1 MTNDLS
7 TTRLPL
13 RVGLLVDS
21 FVQRRWICKIVED
34 IQASGIAEIVIVIK
48 NAAQS
53 PAQSRFKSYWRNR
66 RYLLFALYEKVDNRR
81 VSVKPDAFAPTD
93 LKPLVAD
100 VPVIEVTPEMKAYSD
115 WFPAADIARIR
126 EFDLDV
132 ALSFGFRILK
142 GDVLKIA
149 RHGIWS
155 YHHGDNTVNRGGP
168 AGFWEV
174 MDGIPVT
181 GSVLQVLT
189 EDLDNGPVIYRS
201 LSPTADRFS
210 VKANRNNLYWKSSAF
225 VLRKL
230 RDLVNGI
237 SVGAPDNQ
245 VYRPYSNRL
254 FRMPTNSEMLPR
266 VTRMATKLAAGK
278 VKSLFTA
285 DQWQLAYRFRSGPCD
300 ANNTFYR
307 YKTLVPPKDRFWADP
322 CVVQVPTEGP
332 DSGSP
337 EGRDLGDKTY
347 GASRDNTPGAVGDKT
362 YGASMSYYVFIEE
375 YLNSAGKGHISVM
388 QLDRK
393 GVVSGPTKV
402 LERDYH
408 LSYPFV
414 FEWNNSYYMVPETA
428 ANKTVELYRSTSFPF
443 EWKLEKV
450 LLENVR
456 ATDATLAE
464 IDGTWWMFVSIAEH
478 SIPDEL
484 YLFYADS
491 PLGPW
496 TPHPRNPV
504 KSDVRGSRPAG
515 GLFNWNDELYRPAQ
529 NSSGRYGYAM
539 SINRITRLDREAFR
553 EEEVSTILPNW
564 NKNLIGTHTISI
576 AGDLTVIDCLV
587 RRSRWS

>member
-1 MTNDLS
+1 MNNVS
-7 TTRLPL
+7 PSTRLPL

-21 FVQRRWICKIVED
+21 FVQRQWICKIIEE
-34 IQASGIAEIVIVIK
+34 IRASGIAEIVVVIK
-48 NAAQS
+48 NTAQS
-53 PAQSRFKSYWRNR
+53 QAQPQSRLKNYWRNR
-66 RYLLFALYEKVDNRR
+66 DYILYTLYGKIDDFRVKV
-81 VSVKPDAFAPTD
+81 SPDAFAPTD
-93 LKPLVAD
+93 LKPLLSD
-100 VPVIEVTPEMKAYSD
+100 CPVIEVLPEMKAYSD
-115 WFPAADIARIR
+115 WFPKENIDQIR
-126 EFDLDV
+126 DFDLDV

-155 YHHGDNTVNRGGP
+155 YHHGDNLVNRGGP

-181 GSVLQVLT
+181 GSVLQILT

-201 LSPTADRFS
+201 WSPTSDRFS

-230 RDLVNGI
+230 KDLAA
-237 SVGAPDNQ
+237 GAPICTSENQ
-245 VYRPYSNRL
+245 LYRPYSNRL
-254 FRMPTNSEMLPR
+254 FRMPTNGEMLPR
-266 VTRMATKLAAGK
+266 LTRMATKYVGSK
-278 VKSLFTA
+278 FESLLKD
-285 DQWQLAYRFRSGPCD
+285 DQWALAYRFRSGPCD

-307 YKTLVPPKDRFWADP
+307 YKNLTPPRDRFWADP
-322 CVVQVPTEGP
+322 CAIKT
-332 DSGSP
+332 
-337 EGRDLGDKTY
+337 GDK
-347 GASRDNTPGAVGDKT
+347 
-362 YGASMSYYVFIEE
+362 YYVFLEE
-375 YLNSAGKGHISVM
+375 YLNQTGKGHISVIE
-388 QLDRK
+388 LDRK
-393 GVVSGPTKV
+393 KGVVNGPTTV

-414 FEWNNSYYMVPETA
+414 FEWNGDYYMVPESA

-450 LLENVR
+450 LLTDVR
-456 ATDATLAE
+456 AKDATLAE
-464 IDGTWWMFVSIAEH
+464 IDGRWWMFVSIAEH

-484 YLFYADS
+484 YLFSAET

-496 TPHPRNPV
+496 KPHPRNPV

-515 GLFNWNDELYRPAQ
+515 KLFNCNDDLYRPAQ

-539 SINRITRLDREAFR
+539 SINKITRLDHEGFR
-553 EEEVSTILPNW
+553 EEQVSSILPNW
-564 NKNLIGTHTISI
+564 RKDLIGTHTISI

>member
-1 MTNDLS
+1 MTSDLS
-7 TTRLPL
+7 STRLPL

-21 FVQRRWICKIVED
+21 FVQRRWVCRIVEE
-34 IQASGIAEIVIVIK
+34 IRASGVAEIVVVIK

-66 RYLLFALYEKVDNRR
+66 KYLLYTLYEKFDNRR
-81 VSVKPDAFAPTD
+81 VSVSPDAFAPTD
-93 LKPLVAD
+93 LKPLIAD
-100 VPVIEVTPEMKAYSD
+100 VPVIEVLPEMKAYSD
-115 WFPAADIARIR
+115 WFPADKLEEIR
-126 EFDLDV
+126 KFDLDV

-142 GDVLKIA
+142 GDVLQIA

-181 GSVLQVLT
+181 GSVLQILT

-201 LSPTADRFS
+201 LSPTSDRFS
-210 VKANRNNLYWKSSAF
+210 VKANRNNLYWKSSDF

-230 RDLVNGI
+230 RDLANG
-237 SVGAPDNQ
+237 VPVDAPDNH

-254 FRMPTNSEMLPR
+254 FRMPTNAEMLPR
-266 VTRMATKLAAGK
+266 VTRLATKFAAGK
-278 VKSLFTA
+278 VRSLFSE
-285 DQWQLAYRFRSGPCD
+285 DQWQLAYRFKSGPCD

-307 YKTLVPPKDRFWADP
+307 YKQLVPPKDRFWADP
-322 CVVQVPTEGP
+322 CVIKA
-332 DSGSP
+332 
-337 EGRDLGDKTY
+337 GD
-347 GASRDNTPGAVGDKT
+347 A
-362 YGASMSYYVFIEE
+362 YYVFIEE
-375 YLNSAGKGHISVM
+375 YLNSTRKGHISVIE
-388 QLDRK
+388 LNRK

-414 FEWNNSYYMVPETA
+414 FEWNDNYYMVPESA

-443 EWKLEKV
+443 EWKLEQV

-456 ATDATLAE
+456 AKDATLAE

-484 YLFYADS
+484 CLFYAGS

-539 SINRITRLDREAFR
+539 SINRLTRLDRETFR

-587 RRSRWS
+587 KRSRWS

>member
-7 TTRLPL
+7 STRLPL

-21 FVQRRWICKIVED
+21 FVQRKWICKIVED
-34 IQASGIAEIVIVIK
+34 IQASGIAEIVVVIK
-48 NAAQS
+48 NAARQG
-53 PAQSRFKSYWRNR
+53 ATQSRFKSYWRNR
-66 RYLLFALYEKVDNRR
+66 QYLLYTLYEKFDNRR
-81 VSVKPDAFAPTD
+81 VKVSPDAFAPAD
-93 LKPLVAD
+93 LKPLIEG
-100 VPVIEVTPEMKAYSD
+100 VPVVEVLPDMKAYSD
-115 WFPAADIARIR
+115 WFPAADIERIR
-126 EFDLDV
+126 EFNLDV

-155 YHHGDNTVNRGGP
+155 YHHGDNSVNRGGP

-174 MDGIPVT
+174 MDGVPVT

-201 LSPTADRFS
+201 LSPTSDRFS

-230 RDLVNGI
+230 RDLANG
-237 SVGAPDNQ
+237 VPVQAADNGF
-245 VYRPYSNRL
+245 YRPYSQRL
-254 FRMPTNSEMLPR
+254 FRMPTNREMLPR
-266 VTRMATKLAAGK
+266 VARLATKLAAGK
-278 VKSLFTA
+278 VKSAFTE
-285 DQWQLAYRFRSGPCD
+285 DQWQLAYRFKTGPCD

-307 YKTLVPPKDRFWADP
+307 YKQLVPPKDRFWADP
-322 CVVQVPTEGP
+322 CVFQYN
-332 DSGSP
+332 D
-337 EGRDLGDKTY
+337 R
-347 GASRDNTPGAVGDKT
+347 
-362 YGASMSYYVFIEE
+362 YYVFIEE
-375 YLNSAGKGHISVM
+375 YLNRTGKGHISVIE
-388 QLDRK
+388 LDRKK

-414 FEWNNSYYMVPETA
+414 FEWNNTYHMVPETA

-443 EWKLEKV
+443 EWQLEKV
-450 LLENVR
+450 LLKDVR
-456 ATDATLAE
+456 AKDATLAE

-484 YLFYADS
+484 YLFYADN

-496 TPHPRNPV
+496 QPHPRNPV

-515 GLFNWNDELYRPAQ
+515 GLFNWNGELYRPAQ
-529 NSSGRYGYAM
+529 NSSGRYGYGM
-539 SINRITRLDREAFR
+539 SINRLTQLDTHAFS
-553 EEEVSTILPNW
+553 EEEVSTVLPNW
-564 NKNLIGTHTISI
+564 NKNLLGTHTISI

-587 RRSRWS
+587 KRSKWS